1 MNIWKYFAI
10 ERRWPKALILVLS
23 LPVEKVKGRVMK
35 KSRREINFVPE
46 NESRARK
53 LKSCRNVEV
62 VPESWS
68 REKKSRS
75 CKKKM
80 LRNRRW
86 HYGGPQLSRQKK
98 KPRGKR
104 KRLTAKGRTLRQK
117 GKDSRQKKKHHSKRK
132 KPHGK
137 KKRLTAKEKKPPS
150 PYALFYA
157 VRTLL
162 FLSPWGYFFRRES
175 FTWISRIMTC
185 ALIT

>member
-10 ERRWPKALILVLS
+10 ERRWPKALILVLN

-68 REKKSRS
+68 REKKSRW

-86 HYGGPQLSRQKK
+86 HYGGPQLSRQRKNFAAKEKDSRQKEEPYDKK
-98 KPRGKR
+98 EKTHGKR
-104 KRLTAKGRTLRQK
+104 KNITAKEKNLTAKR
-117 GKDSRQKKKHHSKRK
+117 KDSRQKKKNLLA
-132 KPHGK
+132 
-137 KKRLTAKEKKPPS
+137 LT
-150 PYALFYA
+150 
-157 VRTLL
+157 
-162 FLSPWGYFFRRES
+162 LSFMPWGHCYFFRRES